1 MNSSLGMGM
10 GMGGGGIHHAQHGG
24 GQHSMAAGGAGQLE
38 DGDNRTRNA
47 KAQRRHREKRKAHLK
62 AVGLSVPSVS
72 ASTC

>member
-1 MNSSLGMGM
+1 MR
-10 GMGGGGIHHAQHGG
+10 
-24 GQHSMAAGGAGQLE
+24 SMAAGGAGQLE